1 MRQVSVLQ
9 GEKRKESP
17 LVSKS
22 KPLIEERVAVHRL
35 HRLGLVDEKLQKA
48 SVNQVVGAGGI
59 DDQVRPLND
68 SYDDVENN

>member
-1 MRQVSVLQ
+1 M
-9 GEKRKESP
+9 
-17 LVSKS
+17 
-22 KPLIEERVAVHRL
+22 HRL
-35 HRLGLVDEKLQKA
+35 HRLGLVDKKLQKA